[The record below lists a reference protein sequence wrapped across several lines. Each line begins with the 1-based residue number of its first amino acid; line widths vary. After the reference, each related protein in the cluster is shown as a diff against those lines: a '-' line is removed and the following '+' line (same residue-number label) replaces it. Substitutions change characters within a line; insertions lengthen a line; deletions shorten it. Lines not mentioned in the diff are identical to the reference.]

1 MLTRWY
7 FQVILETKLLYIFT
21 NLVTISI
28 IDRVLEYLVKNLKV
42 VDQSLDKCMRIP
54 KASLGDHNNDI

>member
-28 IDRVLEYLVKNLKV
+28 IDRVSEYLVKNLKV
-42 VDQSLDKCMRIP
+42 VGQSLDKCMRIP
-54 KASLGDHNNDI
+54 KASLGDHKNDI